1 MYFSPMVKQ
10 ELARVMPLDRVEQES
25 ELSAFV
31 RMTGIVKQT
40 NPVLLLILEN
50 PVLIKVIYFLFK
62 KVFQLEVV
70 VDIIQKKKKRLYLIT
85 IPDIKRTE
93 KVLDYFDLQVSLQG
107 RVIDKKLM
115 TKNKKDPAVN
125 FASGPFLR
133 GAFLA
138 KGFVNDPERM
148 YHLEIPGRDKDE
160 ADMIYAVLQDASL
173 SAKLGLWQKKWTV
186 YMKKSE
192 EIFEF
197 LRFIGVQRALLNLQD
212 IIARKDLLNT
222 VNRLV
227 NCETANL
234 DKTILSANKQLNDI
248 DLIRK
253 NIGLENLPP
262 SLIEVIKIRLEN
274 PYSSIQELANILG
287 GSVSKSGIYHRLKKI
302 EQLAEDHMPVEN
314 QSMPWQI

>member
-10 ELARVMPLDRVEQES
+10 ELARIIPEDRAEQES
-25 ELSAFV
+25 ELFAFI
-31 RMTGIVKQT
+31 RMTGIINRT
-40 NPVLLLILEN
+40 NPVLSLILEN

-70 VDIIQKKKKRLYLIT
+70 VDTIQKKRKRLYHISL
-85 IPDIKRTE
+85 PDIKKTM
-93 KVLDYFDLQVSLQG
+93 KVLDSFDLQVSLQG
-107 RVIDKKLM
+107 KLIDKKRM
-115 TKNKKDPAVN
+115 NKNKNDSALR

-148 YHLEIPGRDKDE
+148 YHLEIPGRDRGE
-160 ADMIYAVLQDASL
+160 ADLVYTVLQNASL
-173 SAKLGLWQKKWTV
+173 SARLGLWQKKWTV

-234 DKTILSANKQLNDI
+234 DKTILCANKQLYDI
-248 DLIRK
+248 DILRK
-253 NIGLENLPP
+253 KIGLDNLPP
-262 SLIEVIKIRLEN
+262 NLVEVIKVRLEN
-274 PYSSIQELANILG
+274 PYSSLQELANIMG
-287 GSVSKSGIYHRLKKI
+287 GSVTKSGIYHRLKKI
-302 EQLAEDHMPVEN
+302 EQLAEDDLPL
-314 QSMPWQI
+314 